1 MEDEEIA
8 SALKSLFKDSGNK
21 EDNNWLPDSSS
32 LEIQITDVHSVVD
45 SDEVF
50 DRNFNNIK
58 ITDVSSLGTERE
70 SEMKSLR
77 APCIGPRLT
86 ETLPDSQYH
95 MPIITEGFPEDLET
109 SSSSSLITSTT
120 EPVSVS
126 GSPSG
131 SPPGQRKSVILST
144 ASLSVSVGGDT
155 GDLSL
160 QVSSTDTAPVKRGR
174 GRPKGSRNKR
184 KRGLPL
190 PCVSCSSLR
199 EKSR

>member
-8 SALKSLFKDSGNK
+8 SALKGLFQDPQNK
-21 EDNNWLPDSSS
+21 EDKNWLPDSSS

-58 ITDVSSLGTERE
+58 ITNVSSLGTETE
-70 SEMKSLR
+70 SEMRSLG
-77 APCIGPRLT
+77 APFIGPKLT
-86 ETLPDSQYH
+86 ETLPDSLYH

-109 SSSSSLITSTT
+109 SSSNSPAG
-120 EPVSVS
+120 PVSVS
-126 GSPSG
+126 GFLSG
-131 SPPGQRKSVILST
+131 SPPEQRKSVILST
-144 ASLSVSVGGDT
+144 VSLSVGRDT

-160 QVSSTDTAPVKRGR
+160 QVSSTAPVRRGR

-184 KRGLPL
+184 KRGLKL
-190 PCVSCSSLR
+190 VSAARL
-199 EKSR
+199 